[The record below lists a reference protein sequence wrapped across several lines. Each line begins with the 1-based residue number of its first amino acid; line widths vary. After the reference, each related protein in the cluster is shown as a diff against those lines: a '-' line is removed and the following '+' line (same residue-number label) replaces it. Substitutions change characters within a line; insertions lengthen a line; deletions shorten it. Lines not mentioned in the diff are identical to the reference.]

1 MAMHN
6 ALWELISQTDMV
18 SKAILLSML
27 GMSLACWALALYKW
41 MVLKA
46 KIQQIRQARE
56 LLRSIT
62 GLEDFLARA
71 ATVRNTFGGDLIAQY
86 LVDFKMALKKYDTAR
101 PVLTQNDWN
110 ILMAHIDQ
118 TVEDTLQKEEALLPV
133 FSTSYQA
140 APLVGLFGTV
150 WGLIHAF
157 IGIGQQKSADIAAV
171 APGIAEALITTL
183 SGLVVAIPAL
193 VLFNYLQYRVR
204 MLETEVLQLTENCR
218 LILRQVTTLE
228 DSVAT
233 HYTIKAQD
241 KAQEVSL

>member
-6 ALWELISQTDMV
+6 ALWELINQTDIV
-18 SKAILLSML
+18 SKGILLSML
-27 GMSLACWALALYKW
+27 GMSLACWSLALYKW

-46 KIQQIRQARE
+46 KIQQVRQARA
-56 LLRSIT
+56 LIRNINN
-62 GLEDFLARA
+62 LEDLLARA

-86 LVDFKMALKKYDTAR
+86 LLDFKMALKKYDTSK
-101 PVLTQNDWN
+101 PTLTQSDWN
-110 ILMAHIDQ
+110 ILMVHIDQ
-118 TVEDTLQKEEALLPV
+118 TLEDTLQKEEALLPV

-193 VLFNYLQYRVR
+193 VLFNYLQHRVR
-204 MLETEVLQLTENCR
+204 ILETEVLQLTESCR

-228 DSVAT
+228 ENTSVA
-233 HYTIKAQD
+233 YSMKSKD
-241 KAQEVSL
+241 KAMEVSL